1 LLELQGNEYTY
12 ISWQIAKQRAL
23 DIIETRDDAAKL
35 FQSIEEEL
43 RNLQRDDVY
52 DGILANLKILSR
64 FVTIYNREPS
74 PHNTDGNPQ
83 CEPQYELFHLPTQE
97 EGLAVAE
104 AYPPLRSD
112 VSDFVLVRVENL
124 II

>member
-1 LLELQGNEYTY
+1 M
-12 ISWQIAKQRAL
+12 SWQIAKQRAL

-35 FQSIEEEL
+35 FQSIEEEP
-43 RNLQRDDVY
+43 RNLQGDDVY
-52 DGILANLKILSR
+52 DGILANLKILPR

-83 CEPQYELFHLPTQE
+83 REPQYELFHLPTRE

-104 AYPPLRSD
+104 AYPRLRSD